1 MADPRSDL
9 SIGESVP
16 ESARGRSRRAR
27 RMRLL
32 AVAVA
37 LIAVAAVVGAAANG
51 AISMP
56 VVGVPP
62 GGSGAAGSGGTNPVY
77 AHLPIKVASYLG
89 VYESGAP
96 VSYGPTIEFS
106 RRIGHHLNLAV
117 YYSGW
122 KEPFQFAFANAA
134 AAHDAIPLVQIDP
147 YNTSLKKIA
156 DGTYDTYLTTFA
168 QEVHTWR
175 KNVIISF
182 GHEMNG
188 NWYSWGL
195 GHTKASVF
203 VSAWRHIVTV
213 FRNEGDYNV
222 TWLWAVN
229 IIDNQS
235 PAIPSPDPWWP
246 GKSYVTWVGIDGY
259 YLKSSWN
266 FAPLFGPTIAAVH
279 TLTGSTP
286 IIISETAASA
296 KQPAKIANLFA
307 GIRRYSLL
315 GFVWFDVNGK
325 QNWHISSR
333 SSEAAFASGA
343 KTFNEVT
350 P

>member
-9 SIGESVP
+9 SIGESAP
-16 ESARGRSRRAR
+16 EPTPGTPRRAR
-27 RMRLL
+27 RIRLVVVATAL
-32 AVAVA
+32 AAVAG
-37 LIAVAAVVGAAANG
+37 VAAAAANG
-51 AISMP
+51 AIAMP

-62 GGSGAAGSGGTNPVY
+62 GGSGAGSGGTNPVY
-77 AHLPIKVASYLG
+77 AHLPTKVASYLG
-89 VYESGAP
+89 VYETGAP
-96 VSYGPTIEFS
+96 VSYRPTIEFS
-106 RRIGHHLNLAV
+106 RKISHHLNLAV

-122 KEPFQFAFANAA
+122 KEPFQFSFASTAE
-134 AAHDAIPLVQIDP
+134 AHNAIPLVQIDP
-147 YNTSLKKIA
+147 YNTSLAKIA
-156 DGTYDTYLTTFA
+156 DGDYDTYLTTFA
-168 QEVHTWR
+168 QEVHNWR

-188 NWYSWGL
+188 DWYSWGRL
-195 GHTKASVF
+195 HTSPRVF
-203 VSAWRHIVTV
+203 VAAWRHIVTL
-213 FRNEGDYNV
+213 FRSEGDYNV

-229 IIDNQS
+229 IINTQTPS
-235 PAIPSPDPWWP
+235 IPSPAPWWP
-246 GKSYVTWVGIDGY
+246 GRSYVTWVGIDGY
-259 YLKSSWN
+259 YLKSSWS

-296 KQPAKIANLFA
+296 KQATKIANLFS

-325 QNWHISSR
+325 QNWHINSR

-343 KTFNEVT
+343 KTFNEVK